1 MIKKVVGLVGPIASG
16 KGTVTQYLSRKGYK
30 SYSLS
35 DRIREEITARGL
47 AITRE
52 SLNSVSNDLRQNL
65 GSDILA
71 KRTAEIIELE
81 GSEFIVVDAI
91 RNPAEINFL
100 KQKFQAKIIGIVADQ
115 KKRFELFMKR
125 GVNTTGISSWE
136 QFKALDDTE
145 LTQEGKYKQRVNEC
159 LKLADVIIE
168 NNGTFDDLNGKVDDA
183 IATFFGQRE
192 EEKQ

>member
-16 KGTVTQYLSRKGYK
+16 KGTVAQYLSKKGYK

-47 AITRE
+47 TITRE
-52 SLNSVSNDLRQNL
+52 SLNMVSNDLRQNL

-71 KRTAEIIELE
+71 KRTAEIIEQE
-81 GSEFIVVDAI
+81 GSEFVVVDAI

-115 KKRFELFMKR
+115 KKRFDLFMKR
-125 GVNTTGISSWE
+125 GTNTTGISSWE
-136 QFKALDDTE
+136 EFKALDDAE
-145 LTQEGKYKQRVNEC
+145 LIQEGKYKQQVNEC
-159 LKLADVIIE
+159 LKFTDAIIE
-168 NNGTFDDLNGKVDDA
+168 NNGTFDDLNAKIDET
-183 IATFFGQRE
+183 ISTFYE
-192 EEKQ
+192 